1 MIGFG
6 GARSMRIG
14 IPKEIKN
21 NENRVGLSPSGVHA
35 LVEAGHEVLVET
47 AAVRALISK
56 TWIMFKRGQTSSIA
70 KMMFG
75 MSTW

>member
-1 MIGFG
+1 MRYHEFG

-14 IPKEIKN
+14 IPREIKN

-47 AAVRALISK
+47 RAGEGSYFEDIDYVQAGAEISDS
-56 TWIMFKRGQTSSIA
+56 QSQV
-70 KMMFG
+70 
-75 MSTW
+75 